1 MLVVFGES
9 DLAIAFVIN
18 VFPAI
23 INVVQKWKRNT
34 RNTSPPL
41 QKNGYKTLEKG
52 KISLTFVLSSILL

>member
-34 RNTSPPL
+34 RNTPPPPK
-41 QKNGYKTLEKG
+41 KNGHKTLEKG
-52 KISLTFVLSSILL
+52 KM